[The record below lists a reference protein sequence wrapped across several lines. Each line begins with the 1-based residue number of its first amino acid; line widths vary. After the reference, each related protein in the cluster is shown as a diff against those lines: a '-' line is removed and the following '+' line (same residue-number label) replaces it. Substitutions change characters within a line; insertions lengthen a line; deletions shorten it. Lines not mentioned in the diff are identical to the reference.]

1 MKKLL
6 FLLTFI
12 IGSALSAQSQVKY
25 DGAFGNGLRFETKD
39 GSFGMKFTTRIQPQ
53 FNSTLNLEDNT
64 ATNRMRIRRA
74 RLKFDGFF
82 IIKDLRYKIEYDV
95 VGGYVRDAVIKYRFA
110 EHFDLWFG
118 QAKLPGN
125 RERII
130 SSANLEMVD
139 RSLFTAFYTI
149 DRDLGV
155 QFHTNSNMGGWIFKS
170 HWAISAGNGIRNN
183 FGSSGL
189 DYTGKL
195 EFLPFGKFTKK
206 GDYIG
211 GDIYREETLKFAFAI
226 GADYNMSAYK
236 SMGQIGLILDS
247 EADLLLFFGDILLKY
262 RGYSLM
268 IEAGTRNTPNSSAN
282 VHDPEGEVTGA
293 FYTGFG
299 MNFQTGYVF
308 KKMWEIS
315 GRYAFTQPSVDS
327 YSNISDY
334 SAGVGK
340 YIKGHKFK
348 ILADFT
354 YRMQDARDDLFIG
367 RLQVEMQ
374 F

>member
-1 MKKLL
+1 MKKILL
-6 FLLTFI
+6 FSLFI
-12 IGSALSAQSQVKY
+12 AGFTLASQSQIKY
-25 DGAFGNGLRFETKD
+25 DGAFGKGLRLETND
-39 GSFGMKFTTRIQPQ
+39 GSFGLKFTTRIQPQ
-53 FNSTLNLEDNT
+53 FNSTLNMEDNT
-64 ATNRMRIRRA
+64 VTYRMRIRRA

-95 VGGYVRDAVIKYRFA
+95 VGGYVRDAYIKYRFA
-110 EHFDLWFG
+110 KHFDLWFG

-139 RSLFTAFYTI
+139 RSLFTLFYTI

-155 QFHTNSNMGGWIFKS
+155 QFHTNSNIGSWVFKS

-183 FGSSGL
+183 FGSKGL

-211 GDIYREETLKFAFAI
+211 GDIYREEKLKFSFAF
-226 GADYNMSAYK
+226 GVDYNLSAYK
-236 SMGQIGLILDS
+236 SMGQIGINLES
-247 EADLLLFFGDILLKY
+247 EADLLLFFGDLLLKY

-268 IEAGTRNTPNSSAN
+268 IEAATRNTPNSDAKVYDS
-282 VHDPEGEVTGA
+282 EGETLGA
-293 FYTGFG
+293 YYTGFG

-315 GRYAFTQPSVDS
+315 ARYAFTQPSVDI

-354 YRMQDARDDLFIG
+354 YRMQDASDDLFIS
-367 RLQVEMQ
+367 RLQLEMQ

>member
-1 MKKLL
+1 MKKVLI
-6 FLLTFI
+6 FLIFITGLT
-12 IGSALSAQSQVKY
+12 LSSNSQVKY

-39 GSFGMKFTTRIQPQ
+39 ESFGLKFTTRIQPQ

-64 ATNRMRIRRA
+64 VTNRMRIRRA

-82 IIKDLRYKIEYDV
+82 INKDLRYKIEYDV
-95 VGGYVRDAVIKYRFA
+95 VAGYVRDAYIKYRFA

-130 SSANLEMVD
+130 SSGNLEMVD
-139 RSLFTAFYTI
+139 RSLFTLFYTI
-149 DRDLGV
+149 DRDLGL
-155 QFHTNSNMGGWIFKS
+155 QLHTNSDIGGWVFQS

-189 DYTGKL
+189 DFTGKL

-211 GDIYREETLKFAFAI
+211 GDIYREETIKLAFTL

-236 SMGQIGLILDS
+236 SMGQIGIILES
-247 EADLLLFFGDILLKY
+247 EVDLLLFFGDILLKY

-268 IEAGTRNTPNSSAN
+268 IEAGTRNTPNSQAEVLNS
-282 VHDPEGEVTGA
+282 EGETTGA
-293 FYTGFG
+293 YYTGFG

-308 KKMWEIS
+308 KRMWEIS
-315 GRYAFTQPSVDS
+315 ARYAFTQPSVDF

-340 YIKGHKFK
+340 YIVGHKFK
-348 ILADFT
+348 VLADFT
-354 YRMQDARDDLFIG
+354 YRMQDVSDDLFIG

>member
-6 FLLTFI
+6 LLLIFI
-12 IGSALSAQSQVKY
+12 TGSMLSLQSQIKY
-25 DGAFGNGLRFETKD
+25 DGAFGKGLRFESKD

-64 ATNRMRIRRA
+64 VTNRMRIRRA

-82 IIKDLRYKIEYDV
+82 IIKNLRYKIEYDV
-95 VGGYVRDAVIKYRFA
+95 VGGYVRDAYIKYRFA

-139 RSLFTAFYTI
+139 RSLFNLFYTI
-149 DRDLGV
+149 DRDLGL
-155 QFHTNSNMGGWIFKS
+155 QLHTDNNIGNWVFLS

-189 DYTGKL
+189 DFTGKL

-211 GDIYREETLKFAFAI
+211 GDIYREETMKIAFAV

-236 SMGQIGLILDS
+236 SMGQIGIIQDS
-247 EADLLLFFGDILLKY
+247 ETDLLLFFGDILLKY

-268 IEAGTRNTPNSSAN
+268 IEAGTRNTPNSHAKVFNS
-282 VHDPEGEVTGA
+282 EGETTGA
-293 FYTGFG
+293 YYTGFG

-315 GRYAFTQPSVDS
+315 GRYAFTQPSVDY
-327 YSNISDY
+327 YSDISEY
-334 SAGVGK
+334 AAGVGK
-340 YIKGHKFK
+340 YIVGHKFK

-354 YRMQDARDDLFIG
+354 YRMQDASDDLFIS

>member
-1 MKKLL
+1 MKKLFL
-6 FLLTFI
+6 FLLFI
-12 IGSALSAQSQVKY
+12 AIFTLSLVSQVKY

-39 GSFGMKFTTRIQPQ
+39 GSFGLKFTTRIQPQ
-53 FNSTLNLEDNT
+53 FNSTLNLEDNILV
-64 ATNRMRIRRA
+64 NRMRIRRA

-82 IIKDLRYKIEYDV
+82 IIKNLRYKIEYDV
-95 VGGYVRDAVIKYRFA
+95 VGGYVRDAVIKYRFT

-118 QAKLPGN
+118 QTKLPGN

-139 RSLFTAFYTI
+139 RSLFTLFYTI
-149 DRDLGV
+149 DRDLGI
-155 QFHTNSNMGGWIFKS
+155 QLHTNSDLGGWVFIS
-170 HWAISAGNGIRNN
+170 HWAISAGNGIVNN
-183 FGSSGL
+183 RASKGL
-189 DYTGKL
+189 DFTGKL

-211 GDIYREETLKFAFAI
+211 GDIFREENLKLVFAF

-236 SMGQIGLILDS
+236 SMGQLGIDLDS
-247 EADLLLFFGDILLKY
+247 EVDLLLFFADLLLKY
-262 RGYSLM
+262 KGYSLM
-268 IEAGTRNTPNSSAN
+268 IEAGTRSTPNSNAN
-282 VHDPEGEVTGA
+282 VFDSDGETIGA
-293 FYTGFG
+293 YYTGFG

-315 GRYAFTQPSVDS
+315 GRYSFTQPSVDY

-334 SAGVGK
+334 SGGVGK
-340 YIKGHKFK
+340 YIVGHKFK

-354 YRMQDARDDLFIG
+354 YRMQDARDDLFIS